1 VNCPLCDAPVALGAA
16 RCGDCGMTLELAAGR
31 PRVFTN
37 RVFLLWAAGL
47 LAVWLVVLVVVAV
60 DRA

>member
-1 VNCPLCDAPVALGAA
+1 
-16 RCGDCGMTLELAAGR
+16 MTLELAVGR
-31 PRVFTN
+31 PPVFTN

-47 LAVWLVVLVVVAV
+47 LAVWLVVLVVVLV

>member
-1 VNCPLCDAPVALGAA
+1 VNCPLCDAPVATDAV
-16 RCGDCGMTLELAAGR
+16 RCGDCGMTLELTAGR
-31 PRVFTN
+31 PAVFTN

-47 LAVWLVVLVVVAV
+47 LAVWLVVLAVVLV